1 MNLKEFTKAKAC
13 RVACSRYS
21 DLDDKV
27 IKKATEMGIPLIGG
41 TALEVWAAA
50 TETEGVRKRSDNDLD
65 FIVGSLDKS
74 REFSKWVK
82 ENIDPSKV
90 KVDLMLVRSHD
101 FKPYRTLVDGVLVM
115 KPEYLLW
122 QKLTRGSDKD
132 KQDIKWLLSI
142 SDLSDEA
149 IETVINELG
158 ITQEE
163 YDLLMSIMEE

>member
-1 MNLKEFTKAKAC
+1 MNLKKYTKVKAC
-13 RVACSRYS
+13 RVAYSRYS

-27 IKKATEMGIPLIGG
+27 IKKATETGLPLIGG

-50 TETEGVRKRSDNDLD
+50 TGTEGVRKRSDNDLD
-65 FIVGSLDKS
+65 FIVGSISKS
-74 REFSKWVK
+74 QEFSKWVK
-82 ENIDPSKV
+82 ENIDPEKV

-101 FKPYRTLVDGVLVM
+101 FEPYKTLVDGVLVM

-122 QKLTRGSDKD
+122 QKLTRGNDRDK
-132 KQDIKWLLSI
+132 KDIKWLLSI

-149 IETVINELG
+149 IEQVIGELG

-163 YDLLMSIMEE
+163 YDMLVSIMES